1 MSEVTPANPF
11 PQTTTPAIERANRLI
26 SLKNHPGMMDLLQLS
41 QEMVDYAQAASTD
54 YPGWDTQQMVVLK
67 VRAQAA
73 KEHHQAL
80 INKLL
85 GAIQDGVN
93 EQRALSAA
101 LPTKTAE
108 EVLEH
113 GDYTRQEVLKKFD
126 EYDSRIPGSY

>member
-26 SLKNHPGMMDLLQLS
+26 SLKNHPGFLDLLQLS
-41 QEMVDYAQAASTD
+41 REMVDSAQALSTD

-73 KEHHQAL
+73 KEHHQLL
-80 INKLL
+80 INRVLE
-85 GAIQDGVN
+85 AIREGID
-93 EQRALSAA
+93 EQNTLAA
-101 LPTKTAE
+101 TLPTKTTE

-113 GDYTRQEVLKKFD
+113 GDYTRQAVLQKFD
-126 EYDSRIPGSY
+126 EYDSRPAGSY